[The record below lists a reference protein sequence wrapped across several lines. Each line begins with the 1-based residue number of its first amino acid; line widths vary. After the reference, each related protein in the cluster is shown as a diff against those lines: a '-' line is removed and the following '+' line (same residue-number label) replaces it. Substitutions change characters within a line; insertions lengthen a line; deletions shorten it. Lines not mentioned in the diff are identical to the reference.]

1 MRFSRLIFSLLA
13 AVSLPGLAKAAE
25 PAKRPNFVFILSEDN
40 SVHYLRLY
48 GNKLGITP
56 NIERLA
62 AKGLT
67 FNHAFSAAP
76 VCSVARTTLATAM
89 HAPRV
94 GFQYHR
100 KSALATLPPSV
111 KPWSQVL
118 REHGY
123 YATNNAKTDYNFKVD
138 MKQAWDMSSNKATW
152 RKRPNKAMPFFHMQ
166 SFADSHESRLHFPLK
181 QMETPTKTS

>member
-1 MRFSRLIFSLLA
+1 MRGGIAKGKNSKRQPKTGVLALSLAKRLALTVRMRFSRLIFSLLA

-62 AKGLT
+62 AEGLT

-76 VCSVARTTLATAM
+76 
-89 HAPRV
+89 
-94 GFQYHR
+94 
-100 KSALATLPPSV
+100 
-111 KPWSQVL
+111 
-118 REHGY
+118 
-123 YATNNAKTDYNFKVD
+123 
-138 MKQAWDMSSNKATW
+138 
-152 RKRPNKAMPFFHMQ
+152 
-166 SFADSHESRLHFPLK
+166 
-181 QMETPTKTS
+181 